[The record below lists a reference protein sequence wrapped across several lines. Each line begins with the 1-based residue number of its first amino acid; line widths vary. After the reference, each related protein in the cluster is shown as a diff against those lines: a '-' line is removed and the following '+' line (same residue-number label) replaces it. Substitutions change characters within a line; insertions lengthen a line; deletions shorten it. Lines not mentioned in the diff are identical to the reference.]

1 MGRERRCPMTERPGF
16 LAILQRIAS
25 NGVRRLIRG
34 QAREVRS
41 GIAERGCA
49 PAIFDSEHSRFVVAR
64 GNGVGNR
71 PAMSHGLEAG
81 KRPFHRSTRAAN
93 SHPRCR

>member
-41 GIAERGCA
+41 GMPRGVA
-49 PAIFDSEHSRFVVAR
+49 PPQFSIVNIRALWPLAGMALAID
-64 GNGVGNR
+64 
-71 PAMSHGLEAG
+71 PL
-81 KRPFHRSTRAAN
+81 
-93 SHPRCR
+93 

>member
-16 LAILQRIAS
+16 LAMLQRIAS
-25 NGVRRLIRG
+25 NGVRLIRG

-41 GIAERGCA
+41 GMPRGVAPPQFSIVKIRALWPLAGMALAIA
-49 PAIFDSEHSRFVVAR
+49 AI
-64 GNGVGNR
+64 
-71 PAMSHGLEAG
+71 SHGLEAG